1 MAQILICDYCKQQ
14 VSNVTQITINDA
26 EFDFCETCAGTLM
39 SQLTGNPS
47 PQTAPSNAAPKSV
60 GGSLLCDSPPPKP
73 AKPKRKPGRPKGSIK
88 KEPPT
93 DNPVSNLELP
103 EDERQ
108 ALANIRKVAMSVNPK
123 DIPEHKAWESDQEGL
138 VWDERLQCFKGS
150 ADINKEEVKQK
161 MLARHKAHRDKL
173 NKRLSGGK
181 DFNVKMEG

>member
-39 SQLTGNPS
+39 GQLTGNPS

-60 GGSLLCDSPPPKP
+60 GGSLLRDSPPPQP
-73 AKPKRKPGRPKGSIK
+73 AKPKRKPGRPKGSTK

-93 DNPVSNLELP
+93 DNPVSNLESL
-103 EDERQ
+103 ENERRD
-108 ALANIRKVAMSVNPK
+108 LANIRKVAMSVNPK